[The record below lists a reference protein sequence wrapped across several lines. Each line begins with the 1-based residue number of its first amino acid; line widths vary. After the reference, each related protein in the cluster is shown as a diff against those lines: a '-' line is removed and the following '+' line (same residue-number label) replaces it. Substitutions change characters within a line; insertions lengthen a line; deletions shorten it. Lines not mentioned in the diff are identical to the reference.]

1 MLRHSFR
8 ISTILLVLVFAS
20 ATAFAD
26 GYDRAGTAAAP
37 ELLIPVGARD
47 MALGGASIATSSGLE
62 ALHWN
67 PAGLSKSESNAG
79 ILFSTM
85 SYLADTRINYLATG
99 ANFKSFGS
107 LALNIKALDFGQIPV
122 TTEANPDGTGA
133 DFSPTFFTL
142 GLTFAKELTDR
153 IAVGFTSHYI
163 VNRILRVEATAASFS
178 AGLQYANLGG
188 IAGLDL
194 GVALKHIGTR
204 MQFGG
209 SGLLRRG
216 QLNELR
222 RGPSDYN
229 VEASSAD
236 LPSTFELGLS
246 YRYMDALN
254 LSSVFRHNNFAY
266 DQYRMGAEY
275 VLSDFFALRAGFDY
289 APNSDDDYIYGTS
302 FGFGLNLD
310 AGRSKI
316 CALITPT
323 PRSSISTRSTPLPF
337 SSVSKFDRCAAHVLC
352 AAQFFSREIANEM
365 RVLAGGVHRRRWI
378 GMSEFGHDRG
388 QALYPAGA
396 APRGQRATRS
406 SLADRARK

>member
-8 ISTILLVLVFAS
+8 ISTILLALVFAS

-26 GYDRAGTAAAP
+26 GYDRAGTGAAP

-79 ILFSTM
+79 IMFSTM

-99 ANFKSFGS
+99 ANFKSIGA

-188 IAGLDL
+188 VAGLDL

-246 YRYMDALN
+246 YRYMDAIN

-266 DQYRMGAEY
+266 DQYRLGAEY

-310 AGRSKI
+310 AGTIKDLRVDYAYTTVEYFD
-316 CALITPT
+316 ALNTFT
-323 PRSSISTRSTPLPF
+323 F
-337 SSVSKFDRCAAHVLC
+337 
-352 AAQFFSREIANEM
+352 QFGF
-365 RVLAGGVHRRRWI
+365 
-378 GMSEFGHDRG
+378 
-388 QALYPAGA
+388 
-396 APRGQRATRS
+396 
-406 SLADRARK
+406 

>member
-1 MLRHSFR
+1 MLQYSFR

-20 ATAFAD
+20 AAAFAD

-67 PAGLSKSESNAG
+67 PAGLSKSASNAG
-79 ILFSTM
+79 IMFSTM

-99 ANFKSFGS
+99 ANFRSLGS
-107 LALNIKALDFGQIPV
+107 LALNIKALSFGDIPV

-133 DFSPTFFTL
+133 TYSPTFFTL
-142 GLTFAKELTDR
+142 GLTFARELTDR

-163 VNRILRVEATAASFS
+163 VNRIARVEATATSLS

-194 GVALKHIGTR
+194 GVALKHIGTQ

-216 QLNELR
+216 QIDGLR

-229 VEASSAD
+229 VQASAAD

-246 YRYMDALN
+246 YRYTPVGLGALN

-266 DQYRMGAEY
+266 DQYRLGAEY
-275 VLSDFFALRAGFDY
+275 LLSDFFAVRTGFDY
-289 APNSDDDYIYGTS
+289 APNSTDDYIYGTS
-302 FGFGLNLD
+302 FGFGLNLEAGTLEDLRVDYAYTTVDYFD
-310 AGRSKI
+310 A
-316 CALITPT
+316 LNTFT
-323 PRSSISTRSTPLPF
+323 F
-337 SSVSKFDRCAAHVLC
+337 
-352 AAQFFSREIANEM
+352 QFGF
-365 RVLAGGVHRRRWI
+365 
-378 GMSEFGHDRG
+378 
-388 QALYPAGA
+388 
-396 APRGQRATRS
+396 
-406 SLADRARK
+406 

>member
-1 MLRHSFR
+1 MIRHKLS
-8 ISTILLVLVFAS
+8 ISTILLALVFAS
-20 ATAFAD
+20 AAAFAD

-79 ILFSTM
+79 IMFSTM

-99 ANFKSFGS
+99 ANFKNLGS
-107 LALNIKALDFGQIPV
+107 LALNIKALDFGEIPV

-133 DFSPTFFTL
+133 TYSPTFFTL
-142 GLTFAKELTDR
+142 GLTFARELTDR
-153 IAVGFTSHYI
+153 IAVGITSHYV
-163 VNRILRVEATAASFS
+163 VNRIQRVEATATSLS

-194 GVALKHIGTR
+194 GVALKHIGTQ
-204 MQFGG
+204 MQFEG

-216 QLNELR
+216 QIDGLR

-229 VEASSAD
+229 VQASAAD

-246 YRYMDALN
+246 YRYTPAGLGAVN

-266 DQYRMGAEY
+266 DQYRLGAEY
-275 VLSDFFALRAGFDY
+275 LLSDFFAVRAGFDY
-289 APNSDDDYIYGTS
+289 APNSTDDYIYGTS
-302 FGFGLNLD
+302 FGFGMNLEAGTLEDLRVDYAYTTVDYFDALN
-310 AGRSKI
+310 
-316 CALITPT
+316 TFT
-323 PRSSISTRSTPLPF
+323 F
-337 SSVSKFDRCAAHVLC
+337 
-352 AAQFFSREIANEM
+352 QFGF
-365 RVLAGGVHRRRWI
+365 
-378 GMSEFGHDRG
+378 
-388 QALYPAGA
+388 
-396 APRGQRATRS
+396 
-406 SLADRARK
+406 

>member
-1 MLRHSFR
+1 MLRHKLS
-8 ISTILLVLVFAS
+8 ISTILLALVFAS
-20 ATAFAD
+20 AAAFAD

-79 ILFSTM
+79 IMFSTM

-99 ANFKSFGS
+99 ANFKSLGS
-107 LALNIKALDFGQIPV
+107 LALNIKALDFGEIPV

-133 DFSPTFFTL
+133 TYSPTFFTL
-142 GLTFAKELTDR
+142 GLTFARELTDR
-153 IAVGFTSHYI
+153 IAVGITSHYV
-163 VNRILRVEATAASFS
+163 VNRIQRVEATATSLS

-194 GVALKHIGTR
+194 GVALKHIGTQ

-216 QLNELR
+216 QIDGLR

-229 VEASSAD
+229 VQASAAD

-246 YRYMDALN
+246 YRYTPAGMGAVN

-266 DQYRMGAEY
+266 DQYRLGAEY
-275 VLSDFFALRAGFDY
+275 LLSDFFAVRAGFDY
-289 APNSDDDYIYGTS
+289 APNSTDDYIYGTS
-302 FGFGLNLD
+302 FGFGLNLEAGTLEDLRVDYAYTTVDYFD
-310 AGRSKI
+310 A
-316 CALITPT
+316 LNTFT
-323 PRSSISTRSTPLPF
+323 F
-337 SSVSKFDRCAAHVLC
+337 
-352 AAQFFSREIANEM
+352 QFGF
-365 RVLAGGVHRRRWI
+365 
-378 GMSEFGHDRG
+378 
-388 QALYPAGA
+388 
-396 APRGQRATRS
+396 
-406 SLADRARK
+406 